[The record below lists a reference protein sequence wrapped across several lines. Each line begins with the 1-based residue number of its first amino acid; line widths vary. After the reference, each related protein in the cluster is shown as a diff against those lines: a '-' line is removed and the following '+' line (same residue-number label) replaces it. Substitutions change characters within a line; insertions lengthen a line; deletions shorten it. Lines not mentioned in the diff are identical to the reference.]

1 MEMSAVACVCG
12 KEFAA
17 DGSGCPVHG
26 TNRFCPVCLH
36 WYAWLAQREGQVDV
50 CSRCAVLTE
59 SPITEVDDDMLDAI
73 RRAVDAT
80 AVPDMDVIENAPD
93 AREREQ
99 AEAAGLKSLILG
111 YALPQEGFI
120 EVAFSDWFRTSAPQQ
135 HLRYQLYRLF
145 ANARGWLGSMR
156 TEVVRLR
163 QENANLRFDLEE
175 LRAKAP
181 APEPERTE
189 PETVDDLRLSARV
202 YKLLASHNIR
212 WISDLVKMS
221 PAELLELPGCGIT
234 SVKIIEGELARL
246 GLKLR
251 SDDK

>member
-1 MEMSAVACVCG
+1 MSAFACLCG
-12 KEFAA
+12 KEFAD

-36 WYAWLAQREGQVDV
+36 WYAWLAKREGQVDV

-59 SPITEVDDDMLDAI
+59 CPITEVDDDMLDAI
-73 RRAVDAT
+73 RRAVDTT
-80 AVPDMDVIENAPD
+80 AVPDMDVIENEPD
-93 AREREQ
+93 AREREK

-120 EVAFSDWFRTSAPQQ
+120 EVAFSDWFRTSAHQQ

-145 ANARGWLGSMR
+145 ANARGWLGSMH

-189 PETVDDLRLSARV
+189 PEMVDDLRLSARV
-202 YKLLASHNIR
+202 YNLLASNNIR
-212 WISDLVKMS
+212 LISDLVKIS

-251 SDDK
+251 SDDE